1 MIKLF
6 FGKKSHL
13 LHEAEGQKSRK
24 QTAGPSI
31 PPKFER
37 EKFCPKNLSKIKVLC
52 VK

>member
-37 EKFCPKNLSKIKVLC
+37 DTFCPKGLKWFK
-52 VK
+52 